1 MLFYVIDFNYIQEDP
16 FSHKINIPQMVTRQ
30 KHNNKWKLVG
40 VIIIVIVLDLTLLY
54 FIKYRNQG
62 LSLNHFNLFYAGN
75 FLNLIFALLLIVG
88 VLLHSFGKRN
98 IYDPKLLIAYTF
110 LMTFSLLLA
119 EFYSW
124 LKIPIPNYF
133 VLEHPLKD
141 VLKGILFTVHQFI
154 VFMFI
159 SVVWITFLGKKELL
173 ILRAAINSI
182 IIATFLLIIA
192 FFHLSSDVE
201 KNFEKNLSSIMNTEP
216 FVYHHNLQ
224 RLESDCPNSTRP
236 FYHDMGLKSN
246 PIFIPV

>member
-1 MLFYVIDFNYIQEDP
+1 
-16 FSHKINIPQMVTRQ
+16 MVTRQ